1 MQIGHS
7 SYVDSPLEPDA
18 FREYETLLIQ
28 DHDELLKKSENLDRH
43 KENIHKEASDFTSDV
58 DNYSK
63 WGSGVHMAL
72 ILNPAQRK
80 GIFL

>member
-28 DHDELLKKSENLDRH
+28 DHDELLKKSEYLDRH

-58 DNYSK
+58 
-63 WGSGVHMAL
+63 L
-72 ILNPAQRK
+72 
-80 GIFL
+80 F